1 MNAAGRELLIVEDDA
16 EIRLFL
22 KTSLAADGFVV
33 FAAAGGNEALAMVA
47 YRQFALIVLDLG
59 LPDVDGVEVVRGI
72 RAGSQA
78 PVLILSAQTD
88 ERRKIDALDAGAND
102 YITKPFGIAEL
113 RARIRVALRHSDA
126 GGAPGKIYELEGLRI
141 DPERRRVQCDD
152 RDIHL
157 TPIEFA
163 LLARLARSA
172 GRVVTH
178 RQLLSDVWGAEYV
191 DHTHYLRIYMGQL
204 RAKIESDPADPRFLL
219 TETGVGY
226 RLADD

>member
-1 MNAAGRELLIVEDDA
+1 MRANGRELLIVEDDA

-22 KTSLAADGFVV
+22 KTSLAAEGFAV
-33 FAAAGGNEALAMVA
+33 FSAAGGGEALAMVVH
-47 YRQFALIVLDLG
+47 RQFALIVLDLG
-59 LPDVDGVEVVRGI
+59 LPDLDGVEVVRGV
-72 RAGSQA
+72 RARSQT
-78 PVLILSAQTD
+78 PILILSAQTD
-88 ERRKIDALDAGAND
+88 ERRKIKALDAGADD
-102 YITKPFGIAEL
+102 YITKPFGIGEL
-113 RARIRVALRHSDA
+113 RARIRVALRHADS
-126 GGAPGKIYELEGLRI
+126 GGTPEKAYELERLRI
-141 DPERRRVQCDD
+141 DLERRRVQCDD

-226 RLADD
+226 RLADE

>member
-1 MNAAGRELLIVEDDA
+1 MRANGRELLIVEDDA

-22 KTSLAADGFVV
+22 KTSLAAEGFAV
-33 FAAAGGNEALAMVA
+33 FSAAGGGEALAMVA
-47 YRQFALIVLDLG
+47 HRQFALIVLDLG
-59 LPDVDGVEVVRGI
+59 LPDLDGVEVVRGI
-72 RAGSQA
+72 RARSQT
-78 PVLILSAQTD
+78 PILILSAQTD
-88 ERRKIDALDAGAND
+88 ERRKIKALDAGADD
-102 YITKPFGIAEL
+102 YITKPFGIGEL
-113 RARIRVALRHSDA
+113 RARIRVALRHADS
-126 GGAPGKIYELEGLRI
+126 GGTPEKAYELERLRI
-141 DPERRRVQCDD
+141 DLERRRVQCDD

-191 DHTHYLRIYMGQL
+191 DHTHYLRIYMGQF

-226 RLADD
+226 RLADE